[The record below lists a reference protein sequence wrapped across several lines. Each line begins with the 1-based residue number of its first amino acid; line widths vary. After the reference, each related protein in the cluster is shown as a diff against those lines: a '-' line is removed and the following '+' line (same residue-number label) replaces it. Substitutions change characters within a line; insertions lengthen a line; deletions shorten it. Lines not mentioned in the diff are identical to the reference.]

1 MKKISQLIL
10 ILILVLTVN
19 GCSTKT
25 KKVKK
30 QIENKYLTVKV
41 NEDNNIILDTSKI
54 TSTATFVNY
63 DDEGI
68 IIQFILARGTD
79 NKVRIALNTGQVCN
93 PSPKAYFIQEGEY
106 LVCQNCGTKF
116 HIYKI
121 GIEKGWCN
129 LTPVEEK
136 QEEDNKIIISKD
148 YIDTFKSKFKN
159 LKEKIKQ
166 KGVKL

>member
-25 KKVKK
+25 KETKK
-30 QIENKYLTVKV
+30 QRNKYLTVKA
-41 NEDNNIILDTSKI
+41 NEDNNIILDTSNI

-68 IIQFILARGTD
+68 IIQFILVRGTD
-79 NKVRIALNTGQVCN
+79 NKVRIAFNTCQVCN

-116 HIYKI
+116 HINKI
-121 GIEKGWCN
+121 GIEKGGN
-129 LTPVEEK
+129 PTPVEEK
-136 QEEDNKIIISKD
+136 QEEYNKIIISKD
-148 YIDTFKSKFKN
+148 YVDTFKSKFKN
-159 LKEKIKQ
+159 LKEKTKQ

>member
-25 KKVKK
+25 KETKK

-41 NEDNNIILDTSKI
+41 NEDNNIILATSKI
-54 TSTATFVNY
+54 TSTATFANY

-68 IIQFILARGTD
+68 IIQLILVRGTD
-79 NKVRIALNTGQVCN
+79 NKVRIALNTCQVCN
-93 PSPKAYFIQEGEY
+93 PSPKAYFVQEGEY
-106 LVCQNCGTKF
+106 LVCQSCGTKF
-116 HIYKI
+116 HINKI
-121 GIEKGWCN
+121 GIEKGGCN
-129 LTPVEEK
+129 PTPVEEK

-148 YIDTFKSKFKN
+148 YIDTFKSKFKD
-159 LKEKIKQ
+159 LKEKVKQ

>member
-1 MKKISQLIL
+1 MKKISQFIL

-25 KKVKK
+25 KEVKK
-30 QIENKYLTVKV
+30 QVENKYITVKA

-63 DDEGI
+63 NDDGI
-68 IIQFILARGTD
+68 IIQFILVRGTD
-79 NKVRIALNTGQVCN
+79 GKVRIALNTCQVCN

-116 HIYKI
+116 HINNI

-129 LTPVEEK
+129 PTPVEEK

-159 LKEKIKQ
+159 LKEKTKQ

>member
-1 MKKISQLIL
+1 MRKISYLIL

-25 KKVKK
+25 KEVKK
-30 QIENKYLTVKV
+30 QVENKYITVKA

-63 DDEGI
+63 NDEGT
-68 IIQFILARGTD
+68 IIQFILVRGTD
-79 NKVRIALNTGQVCN
+79 GKVRIALNTCQVCN

-116 HIYKI
+116 HINKI
-121 GIEKGWCN
+121 GIEKGGCN
-129 LTPVEEK
+129 PTPVEEK
-136 QEEDNKIIISKD
+136 QEEDNKIIINKD
-148 YIDTFKSKFKN
+148 YVDTFKSKFKN
-159 LKEKIKQ
+159 LKEKTK
-166 KGVKL
+166 

>member
-1 MKKISQLIL
+1 MKKISQFIL

-25 KKVKK
+25 KEVKK
-30 QIENKYLTVKV
+30 QVENKYITVKA

-63 DDEGI
+63 NDDGI
-68 IIQFILARGTD
+68 IIQFILVRGTD
-79 NKVRIALNTGQVCN
+79 GKVRIALNTCQVCN

-116 HIYKI
+116 HINNI
-121 GIEKGWCN
+121 GI
-129 LTPVEEK
+129 EEK

-159 LKEKIKQ
+159 LKEKTKQ

>member
-1 MKKISQLIL
+1 MRKISYLIL

-25 KKVKK
+25 KEVKK
-30 QIENKYLTVKV
+30 QVENKYITVKA

-63 DDEGI
+63 NDEGT
-68 IIQFILARGTD
+68 IIQFILVRGTD
-79 NKVRIALNTGQVCN
+79 GKVRIALNTCQVCN

-116 HIYKI
+116 HINKI
-121 GIEKGWCN
+121 GIEKGGCN
-129 LTPVEEK
+129 PTPVEEK
-136 QEEDNKIIISKD
+136 QEEDNKIIINKD
-148 YIDTFKSKFKN
+148 YVDTFKSKFKN
-159 LKEKIKQ
+159 LKEKVNRK
-166 KGVKL
+166 V

>member
-1 MKKISQLIL
+1 MRKISYLIL

-25 KKVKK
+25 KEVKK
-30 QIENKYLTVKV
+30 QVENKYLTVKA

-63 DDEGI
+63 DDDGI
-68 IIQFILARGTD
+68 IIQFILVRGTD
-79 NKVRIALNTGQVCN
+79 GKVRIVLNTCQVCN

-116 HIYKI
+116 HINKI
-121 GIEKGWCN
+121 GIEKGGWN
-129 LTPVEEK
+129 PTPVEEK
-136 QEEDNKIIISKD
+136 QEEDNKIIINKN
-148 YIDTFKSKFKN
+148 YVDTFKSKFKD
-159 LKEKIKQ
+159 LKEKTK
-166 KGVKL
+166 

>member
-10 ILILVLTVN
+10 ILILVLAVN

-30 QIENKYLTVKV
+30 QIENKYLTVKA
-41 NEDNNIILDTSKI
+41 NEDNNIILDTSNI
-54 TSTATFVNY
+54 TSTAPFVNY
-63 DDEGI
+63 DDQGI
-68 IIQFILARGTD
+68 IIQLILVRGTD
-79 NKVRIALNTGQVCN
+79 NKVRIALNTCQICN

-106 LVCQNCGTKF
+106 LVCQNCGIKF
-116 HIYKI
+116 HINKI
-121 GIEKGWCN
+121 GIEREGCN
-129 LTPVEEK
+129 PTPVEEK
-136 QEEDNKIIISKD
+136 QEEDNKIIINKD

-159 LKEKIKQ
+159 LKEKTKQ

>member
-30 QIENKYLTVKV
+30 QIENKYLTVKA
-41 NEDNNIILDTSKI
+41 NEDNNIILDTSNI
-54 TSTATFVNY
+54 ASTATFVNY
-63 DDEGI
+63 DNDGI
-68 IIQFILARGTD
+68 IIQLILVRRRD
-79 NKVRIALNTGQVCN
+79 NKVRITLNTCQVCN

-116 HIYKI
+116 HINKI
-121 GIEKGWCN
+121 GIEKGGCN
-129 LTPVEEK
+129 PTPVVEK

-159 LKEKIKQ
+159 LKEKTKQ

>member
-1 MKKISQLIL
+1 MKKISFLIL

-30 QIENKYLTVKV
+30 QIENKYLTAKA
-41 NEDNNIILDTSKI
+41 NEDNNIILDTSNI

-63 DDEGI
+63 DDDGI
-68 IIQFILARGTD
+68 IIQFILVKGTD
-79 NKVRIALNTGQVCN
+79 NKVRIALNTCQVCN

-116 HIYKI
+116 HINKI
-121 GIEKGWCN
+121 GMEKGGCN
-129 LTPVEEK
+129 PTPVEK
-136 QEEDNKIIISKD
+136 NKKKIIKLLLI
-148 YIDTFKSKFKN
+148 
-159 LKEKIKQ
+159 KII
-166 KGVKL
+166 

>member
-1 MKKISQLIL
+1 MKKISYLIL

-19 GCSTKT
+19 GCSIKT
-25 KKVKK
+25 KETKK
-30 QIENKYLTVKV
+30 QVENKYLTVKA

-63 DDEGI
+63 DDDGI
-68 IIQFILARGTD
+68 IIQFILVRGTD
-79 NKVRIALNTGQVCN
+79 NKVRIALNTCQVCN

-116 HIYKI
+116 HINKI
-121 GIEKGWCN
+121 GIEKGWCHP
-129 LTPVEEK
+129 TPVEEK

-148 YIDTFKSKFKN
+148 YVDTFKSKFKN
-159 LKEKIKQ
+159 LKEKTK
-166 KGVKL
+166 